1 MSDRAKEKMMS
12 PQKSALCTLLGL
24 IALLALAAELPP
36 SSRTAEPPP
45 PCGPEEIKVCV
56 LAILATDQNDKVD
69 KRVEC
74 IAKEVQK
81 VDAKLT
87 GFQVHKMLSKAIAV
101 GGRGQFELIDD
112 QTVGVTI
119 DRGPDKDSRAQVKI
133 EPPLLGEITYE
144 TCCGKFLP
152 VITRYRTKDNQLLI
166 IAVRVQLCEGK

>member
-1 MSDRAKEKMMS
+1 MS
-12 PQKSALCTLLGL
+12 PYKVLRAYARSVSWPLV
-24 IALLALAAELPP
+24 ALAAEPTP
-36 SSRTAEPPP
+36 QPQAKVEV
-45 PCGPEEIKVCV
+45 KVCV

-81 VDAKLT
+81 IDPKLT
-87 GFQVHKMLSKAIAV
+87 GFQVHKMLSKAITV
-101 GGRGQFELIDD
+101 GGKGNFELIDD
-112 QTVGVTI
+112 QSVGVTV
-119 DRGPDKDSRAQVKI
+119 DRAPAQDCRAQVKI

-166 IAVRVQLCEGK
+166 IAVRVQMPVKEVKMCDGK